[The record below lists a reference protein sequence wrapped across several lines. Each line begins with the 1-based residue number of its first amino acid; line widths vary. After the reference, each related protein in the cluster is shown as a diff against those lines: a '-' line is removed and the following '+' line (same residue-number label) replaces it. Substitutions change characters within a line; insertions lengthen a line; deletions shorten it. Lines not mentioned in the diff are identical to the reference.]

1 MRHREPTP
9 IATTLQRRHLE
20 ALVAVAEHRSVHAA
34 ARDLGV
40 SQPAMSRL
48 LGEAEALAGGRL
60 LFERTRQGSRATPG
74 GAAVVAQARLLLRGF
89 EQLDDAAARTR
100 APIRLGCIARSM
112 HTLMPA
118 LLQRVYPAAGGHR
131 PVVDAGL
138 RFHLTEG
145 SSTALYA
152 AVSAGR
158 LDFAILRAV
167 GSDRAGR
174 DLVVDRLY
182 DERTVIICAAGNRD
196 LPDATVSL
204 ARLAEHDW
212 VLPEAETASRAVF
225 DRFWSERGLPAV
237 RPLIEARSFET
248 NLALVARTR
257 FLSIAPESV
266 ARRHQSSGAVRIL
279 RSRPALPLSPVMLAY
294 SPDAG
299 ADPWLSAFRSAIHEA
314 AVQARGALRRRE
326 R

>member
-1 MRHREPTP
+1 
-9 IATTLQRRHLE
+9 
-20 ALVAVAEHRSVHAA
+20 
-34 ARDLGV
+34 
-40 SQPAMSRL
+40 MSRL

-60 LFERTRQGSRATPG
+60 LFERTRQGSRATPE

-89 EQLDDAAARTR
+89 ERLCDSAARTR

-118 LLQRVYPAAGGHR
+118 LLQRVYPAAEGSRATGE
-131 PVVDAGL
+131 DGL

-145 SSTALYA
+145 SSTALYT
-152 AVSAGR
+152 AVAAGR
-158 LDFAILRAV
+158 LDFAILRSV
-167 GSDRAGR
+167 GSDRGSR

-182 DERTVIICAAGNRD
+182 DERTVIICAAGNPD
-196 LPDATVSL
+196 LPGATVSL

-212 VLPEAETASRAVF
+212 VLPDAETASRAVF
-225 DRFWSERGLPAV
+225 DRFWTDCGLPAV

-266 ARRHQSSGAVRIL
+266 ARRHQRSGAVRIL
-279 RSRPALPLSPVMLAY
+279 RSRPALPLSPVVLVY
-294 SPDAG
+294 PRDSG
-299 ADPWLSAFRSAIHEA
+299 ADPGLTAFRSAVHEA
-314 AVQARGALRRRE
+314 AAQARSALRGRDR
-326 R
+326 